1 MSTRRRVPGVRAPWA
16 VGLVLFLMLAAAGG
30 IYLSRPRDFLPVPQ
44 SVLDSRRESTV
55 AAGQAIAR
63 SLNGGLSS
71 LAEIAA
77 VVDESMRQRNRALL
91 VPFKSRIWKSLYVVD
106 RASHVVVAQVG
117 EPAQP
122 AVLGEPTPSEA
133 GLRLAQVGSA
143 HQIVQYTPVGKPAE
157 AKYLLV
163 GHLDPS
169 RLNDLLA
176 VAGPEGAWLLD
187 KSGSVI
193 VGPNNRTPP
202 QGVVDQGKEPGEDSS
217 GSRAQRAAERS
228 EVIAWATLSGRPPSN
243 TLGWTVVSDQPTT
256 DTVAPSDASRQ
267 RAITV
272 SAVLAVLTVIVFAVL
287 YLVLLRPIRLLRRV
301 AESAD
306 RDVPRAPKHG
316 EAGRVAAAFAPVQ
329 ATQSTRKLTEGQ

>member
-1 MSTRRRVPGVRAPWA
+1 MSARRRVPGVGAPWI
-16 VGLVLFLMLAAAGG
+16 VGLVLFLTLAAAAG
-30 IYLSRPRDFLPVPQ
+30 IYMSRPRDLSPVPQ

-71 LAEIAA
+71 LAEIAT
-77 VVDESMRQRNRALL
+77 VVDESMRQRDKALL
-91 VPFKSRIWKSLYVVD
+91 LPFKSRIWKSLYVVD

-133 GLRLAQVGSA
+133 GLRFTQVGTA
-143 HQIVQYTPVGKPAE
+143 QQIVEYTPVGKPAE

-163 GHLDPS
+163 GHVDPA

-176 VAGPEGAWLLD
+176 VAGAEGTWLLD

-202 QGVVDQGKEPGEDSS
+202 QGVVDPGKEPGEDSS
-217 GSRAQRAAERS
+217 GSRAQHTADRA
-228 EVIAWATLSGRPPSN
+228 EVIARASLGGKPPSN
-243 TLGWTVVSDQPTT
+243 ALGWTVVSSQATT
-256 DTVAPSDASRQ
+256 DTVAPSDASRR

-272 SAVLAVLTVIVFAVL
+272 STVLAVLAVVVFGVL
-287 YLVLLRPIRLLRRV
+287 YLVLLRPIRVLRRV
-301 AESAD
+301 AASAGGD
-306 RDVPRAPKHG
+306 GPRAPKRG
-316 EAGRVAAAFAPVQ
+316 EAGQVAAAFAHVGRHSPSE
-329 ATQSTRKLTEGQ
+329 TD